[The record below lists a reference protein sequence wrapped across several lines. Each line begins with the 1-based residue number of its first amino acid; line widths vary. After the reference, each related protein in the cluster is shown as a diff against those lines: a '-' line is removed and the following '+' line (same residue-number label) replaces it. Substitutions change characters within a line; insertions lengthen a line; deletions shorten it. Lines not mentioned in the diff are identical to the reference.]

1 MAFYDTADFI
11 EAFRNGGCFIFEG
24 EDDNKEPSKE
34 TDEVTE
40 RESDD
45 DTPAEPVEDTDE
57 SPDED
62 TPAEEAPVEEEP
74 TEQTAADATAAE
86 PGDVN
91 TDGSVKGKESYTA
104 DQIVKEF
111 KSSGAEK
118 AVLQYASSK
127 LQGGKVSLQEGAGGK
142 PTITLRML
150 LPYIKAG
157 IEKFCQKQT
166 FTTSVAEMAK
176 AVMRELK
183 SLSAEEVQKQKAKA
197 AQAQKQ
203 AARQQAKK
211 EQQQEG
217 GNANAEAA
225 PPAEDDAGGGNAA
238 PAPDEGSEEE
248 VAPPAE

>member
-40 RESDD
+40 RESGNN
-45 DTPAEPVEDTDE
+45 TPAEPAENTDE
-57 SPDED
+57 SPAED

-74 TEQTAADATAAE
+74 TEQTTADAPAAE

-91 TDGSVKGKESYTA
+91 ADGSVKGKESYTA

-118 AVLQYASSK
+118 AVLQYACSK

-203 AARQQAKK
+203 AARQQEKK

-225 PPAEDDAGGGNAA
+225 PPADDDAGGGKA
-238 PAPDEGSEEE
+238 PTAPDEGSEEE